1 MFDEGVLK
9 QGESG
14 RFEAVVDPEESE
26 FIKSN
31 NAQATKMKQISQADL
46 QVMNQQLGDL
56 SD

>member
-31 NAQATKMKQISQADL
+31 NAQATKMK
-46 QVMNQQLGDL
+46 
-56 SD
+56 